1 MGGGEVKM
9 MSLLEEMKGIYSKKG
24 GKVKPFEKFEGEL
37 KEGYRFDYEK
47 KLCEIDVAMFGL
59 ISGDLN
65 PVHFDE
71 DFASKTRFGG
81 RVVHG
86 MLTTSLV
93 SAAVARLPGTVVL
106 LEQSFRYTSPVRIG
120 DVVRVEGVVSG
131 VEKNRYTIEVK
142 CLVEGKVVAEGMV
155 KVLIW

>member
-1 MGGGEVKM
+1 
-9 MSLLEEMKGIYSKKG
+9 MSDLEGLKGIYKKRG
-24 GKVKPFEKFEGEL
+24 GDLKSFTKFEGEVR
-37 KEGYRFDYEK
+37 EGYTFVYEK
-47 KLCEIDVAMFGL
+47 KLEDIDVAMFGL
-59 ISGDLN
+59 VSGDLN

-71 DFASKTRFGG
+71 EAAAKTKFGG

-106 LEQSFRYTSPVRIG
+106 LEQSFRYTSPVRVG
-120 DVVRVEGVVSG
+120 DTVKVEGVVSKA
-131 VEKNRYTIEVK
+131 EKNRYTIDVK
-142 CLVEGKVVAEGMV
+142 CTVRGKTVAEGSV